1 MEAQAAGTS
10 SLLRRYPA
18 TYSGHPGVGLG
29 PRLPNT
35 DCLGQEGEPAVG
47 QTPSQV
53 PGTAGETAAL
63 GRSQ

>member
-29 PRLPNT
+29 LQSHT